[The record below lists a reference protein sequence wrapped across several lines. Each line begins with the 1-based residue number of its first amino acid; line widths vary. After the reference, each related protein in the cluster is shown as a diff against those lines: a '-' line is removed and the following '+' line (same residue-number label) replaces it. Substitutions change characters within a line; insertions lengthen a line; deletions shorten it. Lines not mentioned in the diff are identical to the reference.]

1 MMFEKILV
9 YIWRNL
15 MPWKKLAFLLFLF
28 IFGGVSAIFG
38 ATVGGMVVYR
48 YINQHVA
55 TLNPASTQATV
66 EVQPANNITQNMVV
80 NSTDIETAIT
90 SAVQNVGPAVVT
102 VVAKI
107 PGQQT
112 FFGYS
117 GDATSSGSG
126 VFISSDGYIL
136 TNNHVIEG
144 SQQIQ
149 AIFADG
155 SQQDASLVGAD
166 QYSDLAVL
174 KISGYVPAVANLG
187 NSDALNPGESVIAI
201 GSPLGDFKNTV
212 TVGVVSATGRSID
225 TGSGYSIDGLIQ
237 TDAAINQGNSGGPLV
252 NLAGEVVAINTLII
266 RNSNSGTVAE
276 GLGFAIPINTARF
289 VSEQII
295 QKGYVSRP
303 YLGITWQPITPRVA
317 AIYNL
322 PVQYGVYITDV
333 ASKSPANQAGLKV
346 GDIITGIDS
355 TSLDDTHAYINTLF
369 QYSAGDTITLTI
381 MRNGKQTEVQVTLG
395 DSGS

>member
-1 MMFEKILV
+1 
-9 YIWRNL
+9 
-15 MPWKKLAFLLFLF
+15 MPWKKLIILFL
-28 IFGGVSAIFG
+28 IFLFGAASALVG
-38 ATVGGMVVYR
+38 ATVGGLVVY
-48 YINQHVA
+48 QSVSQEVA
-55 TLNPASTQATV
+55 RVQSAATQPLLEVIPASSPSQNLAV
-66 EVQPANNITQNMVV
+66 NITDV
-80 NSTDIETAIT
+80 ETAIT
-90 SAVQNVGPAVVT
+90 SAVQHVGPAVVT
-102 VVAKI
+102 IVATI

-117 GDATSSGSG
+117 GDSTSSGSG

-144 SQQIQ
+144 ARQLQ

-155 SQQDASLVGAD
+155 SQQDASLVGTD

-174 KISGYVPAVANLG
+174 KISGTVPATANLG
-187 NSDALNPGESVIAI
+187 NSDALNPGETVIAI

-225 TGSGYSIDGLIQ
+225 TGSGYSIDSLIQ

-252 NLAGEVVAINTLII
+252 NLAGEVIAINTLII
-266 RNSNSGTVAE
+266 RSSGSGTVAE

-289 VSEQII
+289 VSEQLI

-322 PVQYGVYITDV
+322 PVEYGAYITDV
-333 ASKSPANQAGLKV
+333 TRNSPADEAGLQV
-346 GDIITGIDS
+346 GDIIIGIDQ

-369 QYSAGDTITLTI
+369 QYSAGDTVILTL
-381 MRNGKQTEVQVTLG
+381 MRNGKQIEEQVTLG
-395 DSGS
+395 ESGS

>member
-1 MMFEKILV
+1 
-9 YIWRNL
+9 
-15 MPWKKLAFLLFLF
+15 MPWKKLIFLFLLF
-28 IFGGVSAIFG
+28 IFGGVSAFFG
-38 ATVGGMVVYR
+38 AAVGGLFVYQYVR
-48 YINQHVA
+48 QEQANIQTTSTQSAIEV
-55 TLNPASTQATV
+55 LPASS
-66 EVQPANNITQNMVV
+66 NTQNLTV
-80 NSTDIETAIT
+80 NTTDVETAIT
-90 SAVQNVGPAVVT
+90 AAVQNVGPAVVT
-102 VVAKI
+102 VVATV

-117 GDATSSGSG
+117 GDSNSSGSG

-136 TNNHVIEG
+136 TNNHVIDG
-144 SQQIQ
+144 AQQIQ
-149 AIFADG
+149 VIFADG
-155 SQQDASLVGAD
+155 SQQDATLVGTD

-174 KISGYVPAVANLG
+174 KISGSVPAIATLG
-187 NSDALNPGESVIAI
+187 NSDALNPGETVIAI

-266 RNSNSGTVAE
+266 RSSGTGTVAE
-276 GLGFAIPINTARF
+276 GLGFAIPINTAR
-289 VSEQII
+289 VISEQII

-303 YLGITWQPITPRVA
+303 YLGINWQPITPRVA
-317 AIYNL
+317 AIYRL

-333 ASKSPANQAGLKV
+333 AYNSPAGQAGLQV
-346 GDIITGIDS
+346 GDIITGIDN

-369 QYSAGDTITLTI
+369 QYSAGDTVTLTI
-381 MRNGKQTEVQVTLG
+381 MRNGRETQVQVTLG
-395 DSGS
+395 ESGL